1 MGAPADPP
9 PEAAAAE
16 TVGGA
21 ANDGGVRYVVVP
33 EGEAGVGWLR
43 AVDEAGTPV
52 AAAERVEDLVAA
64 IAAMEVA
71 ESPRWVMPSVE
82 EFYPRLLDAGVVI
95 RRCVDLA
102 LTEGLL
108 LAFDGRWGESR
119 SLGAAWARL
128 AELPVPDDPAPPTRR
143 AQQSLF
149 GAAAELPGGVAPMD
163 AAVAVHAHQLRWL
176 SGLPSSD
183 RLRLLVAAESASGL
197 VAAEMTRHGVPWR
210 VDVHDAVLT
219 ELLGPRPPAGLP
231 PRRLTELADRIA
243 DAFDG
248 RRINPDSPADVMQAF
263 TRAGMPIS
271 SARSWVL
278 KRLDH
283 PAIPP
288 LLEYKELARL
298 HSANGWSWLDT
309 WVRNGRFRPDWVV
322 GGVVSGRWASRGG
335 GALQIPHAVRRAVIA
350 DPGHVLVVTDAA
362 QLEPRIL
369 AALSGDERMAQAA
382 TATDLYSAL
391 ADDAFGGDRSR
402 AKVAMLGTL
411 YGATSGDSAPV
422 LATLRRR
429 FPTAVAYVEAAARDG
444 ETGRLVRSRLG
455 RTCPPPSAGWR
466 EAQEQAS
473 LPGAGAAE
481 QTRARQTARDR
492 GRFTRNFVV
501 QASAADWTAVLLAAL
516 RRRLLDGAAPG
527 AEIVFFL
534 HDEVVLHCPA
544 EVAPQASRAVADAAE
559 EATRLLFGVTPVRFP
574 FEAKVVTCYADAK

>member
-1 MGAPADPP
+1 
-9 PEAAAAE
+9 
-16 TVGGA
+16 
-21 ANDGGVRYVVVP
+21 VRYVVVP
-33 EGEAGVGWLR
+33 EAEGEAGWLR
-43 AVDEAGTPV
+43 AVDDAGVPV
-52 AAAERVEDLVAA
+52 TDAERVDDLVVM
-64 IAAMEVA
+64 IARRERTEA
-71 ESPRWVMPSVE
+71 PRWVLPSVE
-82 EFYPRLLDAGVVI
+82 ELYPRLLNAGVVV

-108 LAFDGRWGESR
+108 LAFDGRWGASR

-128 AELPVPDDPAPPTRR
+128 AGLPVPDDPAPPTRQ

-149 GAAAELPGGVAPMD
+149 GAAVELPGGVSAID
-163 AAVAVHAHQLRWL
+163 AAVAVHAEQLRWL
-176 SGLPSSD
+176 SSLPSPD
-183 RLRLLVAAESASGL
+183 RLRLLVAAESASAL
-197 VAAEMTRHGVPWR
+197 VAAEMTRDGVPWR
-210 VDVHDAVLT
+210 ADVHDAVLT

-243 DAFDG
+243 GAFDG
-248 RRINPDSPADVMQAF
+248 RRINPDSPTDVIQAF
-263 TRAGMPIS
+263 ARAGMPIT

-298 HSANGWSWLDT
+298 HTANGWSWLDT
-309 WVRNGRFRPDWVV
+309 WIRQGRFRPDWVV

-335 GALQIPHAVRRAVIA
+335 GALQIPRAVRRAVIA
-350 DPGHVLVVTDAA
+350 EPGHVLVVTDAA

-369 AALSGDERMAQAA
+369 AALAGDDRMAQAA

-391 ADDAFGGDRSR
+391 AEDAFDGDRSR
-402 AKVAMLGTL
+402 AKIAMLGTL

-473 LPGAGAAE
+473 LPGAGPAE
-481 QTRARQTARDR
+481 QSRARQTARDR

-501 QASAADWTAVLLAAL
+501 QASAADWTAVMLAAL

-527 AEIVFFL
+527 AQIVLFM

-544 EVAPQASRAVADAAE
+544 EVATKASRVVADSAE
-559 EATRLLFGVTPVRFP
+559 EATRLLFGPTPVRFP